1 MSKTNKRIS
10 IKKCYFQLNFYTIEI
25 EAFTEFILYFKMKIS
40 FVIMIRDNYS
50 DHGPEPI
57 YNL

>member
-10 IKKCYFQLNFYTIEI
+10 IKKCYFQLNFYTIEM
-25 EAFTEFILYFKMKIS
+25 EAFIEFILYFKMKMS

-57 YNL
+57 NNQ